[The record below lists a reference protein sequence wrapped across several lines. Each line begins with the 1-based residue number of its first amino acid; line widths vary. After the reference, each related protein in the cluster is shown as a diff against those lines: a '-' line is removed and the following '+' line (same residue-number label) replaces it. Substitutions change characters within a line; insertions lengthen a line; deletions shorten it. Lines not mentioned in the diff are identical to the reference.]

1 MNGCAGMQV
10 LWSLLLQMCGQDAV
24 EPEFEDMLLY
34 LNDTTRLES
43 AAKRLL
49 SMTTN

>member
-1 MNGCAGMQV
+1 MQE
-10 LWSLLLQMCGQDAV
+10 LCSLVLQMCGQNAV
-24 EPEFEDMLLY
+24 EPDFEDMLLY

-43 AAKRLL
+43 VAKRLL